1 MPVAPQNARRILPRH
16 FGRKPNTLTLQ
27 SSSFYKWFPKNGG
40 PSAIHLWPRH
50 ADDQPQVIAKACG
63 LKNCAFAA
71 TLKASFQEVPWIRL
85 GRDGM
90 AGTSDIKSDIE
101 GWKAGSGRLEVI
113 PRSNEKVHISRIGRK
128 ELDPFV
134 GPLDGFWCHG
144 WGQVLEWRSLSGLS
158 RGLLWSGNT
167 HQAGAQNSDL
177 AEACSSRLR
186 FLVLLY
192 LLWRW
197 WHDDGLFWWLVS
209 TFAAIRSRRGLPDG
223 RFHTAESDADDEDE
237 E

>member
-1 MPVAPQNARRILPRH
+1 M
-16 FGRKPNTLTLQ
+16 
-27 SSSFYKWFPKNGG
+27 
-40 PSAIHLWPRH
+40 WPRH

-134 GPLDGFWCHG
+134 GPLDGF
-144 WGQVLEWRSLSGLS
+144 
-158 RGLLWSGNT
+158 
-167 HQAGAQNSDL
+167 
-177 AEACSSRLR
+177 
-186 FLVLLY
+186 
-192 LLWRW
+192 
-197 WHDDGLFWWLVS
+197 
-209 TFAAIRSRRGLPDG
+209 
-223 RFHTAESDADDEDE
+223 
-237 E
+237 